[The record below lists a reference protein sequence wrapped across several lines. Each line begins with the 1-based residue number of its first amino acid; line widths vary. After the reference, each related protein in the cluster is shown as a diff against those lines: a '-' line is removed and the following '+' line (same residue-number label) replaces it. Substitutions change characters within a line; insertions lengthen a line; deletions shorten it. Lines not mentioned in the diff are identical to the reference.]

1 MPGTEKKKAQDRERM
16 QNKRRAEKE
25 VINAA
30 NWLNEMV
37 EGISGAI
44 EHGTWR
50 DEKGR
55 RLKDTP
61 QWVQFY
67 VSLKRVGRSE

>member
-25 VINAA
+25 VINAS
-30 NWLNEMV
+30 NWLNEIV
-37 EGISGAI
+37 EGVRGSI

-61 QWVQFY
+61 EWVQFY
-67 VSLKRVGRSE
+67 VALKRLK